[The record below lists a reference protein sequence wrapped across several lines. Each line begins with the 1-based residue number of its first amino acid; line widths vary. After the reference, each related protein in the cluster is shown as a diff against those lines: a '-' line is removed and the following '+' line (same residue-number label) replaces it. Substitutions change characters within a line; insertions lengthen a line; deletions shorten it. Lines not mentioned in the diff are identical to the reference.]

1 MIREAGGP
9 SSAVPAAGRAFA
21 ERQYRRSGAE
31 RWGLAV
37 EELAAALE
45 RSAAGRFGGRTP
57 SEAEAEQYFESLHLE
72 DLALACACAKG
83 GEAPWEHFVR
93 EFRPVLIRVAGRGQQ
108 PDAAQDVADAIHA
121 ELYGL
126 DERAGVRRSLFD
138 YYHGRSSLAGWL
150 RAVVAQ
156 RLVDRAR
163 SARRF
168 EPLPDD
174 ARAPEAVAAPEFELA
189 PDRRRCLELTRR
201 SLAGALAALESRDRL
216 RLSLYYAQGMRLAA
230 IGRVLGESEATASR
244 KLERTRSGLRA
255 AIEARLRDAGHLTE
269 AQIDECFEH
278 ARTDP
283 AFDLARALPPPDAP
297 ARR

>member
-1 MIREAGGP
+1 MTSETDGASAG
-9 SSAVPAAGRAFA
+9 VPAAGRAFA
-21 ERQYRRSGAE
+21 ERQFRRSGAE
-31 RWGLAV
+31 GWGLAV
-37 EELAAALE
+37 EDLAAALE
-45 RSAAGRFGGRTP
+45 RSATGRFGGRAP
-57 SEAEAEQYFESLHLE
+57 SAAEAEQYFESLHLE

-83 GEAPWEHFVR
+83 REAAWEHFVR
-93 EFRPVLIRVAGRGQQ
+93 EFRPVLLRVAGRGQQ
-108 PDAAQDVADAIHA
+108 PDAAQDVADSIHA

-126 DERAGVRRSLFD
+126 DEREGARRSLFD

-156 RLVDRAR
+156 RMVDRAR

-168 EPLPDD
+168 EPLSEDD
-174 ARAPEAVAAPEFELA
+174 APSPGAVAAPEFELA
-189 PDRRRCLELTRR
+189 PDRRRCLEVTRQ
-201 SLAGALAALESRDRL
+201 ALAAALGGLDPRDKL

-244 KLERTRSGLRA
+244 KLERTRGGLRA
-255 AIEARLRDAGHLTE
+255 AIESRLREAGRLTE

-283 AFDLARALPPPDAP
+283 AFDLARALPPPH
-297 ARR
+297 